1 MADDKRRGYC
11 PFCMSPFVPE
21 TWPFS
26 IDTLPDKTYLVGG
39 SVRDQLLQRRS
50 SYLDLDLVL
59 PYQAIETA
67 SALAKQHEA
76 GFVVLD
82 EARQIARV
90 VFDQL
95 TIDFAQQQGH
105 HIEDDLRRRDFT
117 VNAIA
122 FHPHSKTLIDP
133 LDGQA
138 DLNNRIL
145 RMVSYQNLAD
155 DPLRLMRAY
164 RQAAQLEF
172 TLERNTQTAIGQL
185 SPKLQQISMERV
197 RSELDALLSISAGSA
212 QLDSI
217 WHNQLLAFCLPRFDR
232 SSIKRIMAIEK
243 AITQLQTAYPAYG
256 KRLNGWVKPV
266 PVGCHRSWIKAT
278 KLSCLLSPD
287 VACAAQELAQLKY
300 SRLEAKIVLKLV
312 QAGPAIER
320 LRSGPM
326 DRAQQFFLFK
336 LADSAF
342 LAVALLAL
350 AQGVKMT
357 KLKPMIDR
365 FLDPE
370 DPIAHAQPLLN
381 GNLLMQQLGDSP
393 GPQIGRILAA
403 VEQAQAEGKIKTQTD
418 AIAWVKKHYS
428 PKA

>member
-1 MADDKRRGYC
+1 
-11 PFCMSPFVPE
+11 MSPFVPE

-26 IDTLPDKTYLVGG
+26 IDELPDETYLVGG

-50 SYLDLDLVL
+50 NYLDLDLVL
-59 PYQAIETA
+59 PYQSIETA
-67 SALAKQHEA
+67 LALAKRYKA

-90 VFDQL
+90 VFDQV
-95 TIDFAQQQGH
+95 TIDFAQQQGD

-122 FHPHSKTLIDP
+122 FDPHSQELIDP
-133 LDGQA
+133 LDGQI
-138 DLNNRIL
+138 DLDNKIL

-164 RQAAQLEF
+164 RQAAQLDF
-172 TLERNTQTAIGQL
+172 TLENETQTAIGQL

-197 RSELDALLSISAGSA
+197 RSELDALLSLSASSA
-212 QLDSI
+212 QLNAI
-217 WHNQLLAFCLPRFDR
+217 WENRLLAFCLPHFDR
-232 SSIKRIMAIEK
+232 SSIQRVMAIETTI
-243 AITQLQTAYPAYG
+243 AQLQATYPAFAQ
-256 KRLNGWVKPV
+256 RLSGWVKPV
-266 PVGCHRSWIKAT
+266 PVGCYRSWIKVA

-300 SRLEAKIVLKLV
+300 SRSEAKSILKLV
-312 QAGPAIER
+312 QAGPAITQ
-320 LRSGPM
+320 LCSGPM

-336 LADSAF
+336 LVGDAF

-350 AQGVKMT
+350 ARGVKMPV
-357 KLKPMIDR
+357 LKPMIDR

-370 DPIAHAQPLLN
+370 DTVAHAQSLLN
-381 GNLLMQQLGDSP
+381 GNLLMQQLGASP
-393 GPQIGRILAA
+393 GPQIGKILAA
-403 VEQAQAEGKIKTQTD
+403 VEQAQAEGQIKTQTE
-418 AIAWVKKHYS
+418 AIAWVKKHYILD
-428 PKA
+428 A